1 MYAAVSILG
10 FIGSRFLAAMHK
22 PGLLKERARFAD
34 HNDAKSW
41 DKLLSPL
48 ISLGG
53 GIIPLIAGLDKLLSW
68 SGPFSMPLK
77 IAAFVAIIVGYGFGT
92 FALTENRFF
101 SNVVCI
107 QAVRGHSVISS
118 GPYRWVRH
126 PGYAGA
132 FLVYHASPLFLDSAW
147 ALVAVLIS
155 VVASI
160 VRTSLEDKTLR
171 EELEGYEKY
180 TRQVRYRLFPGIW

>member
-10 FIGSRFLAAMHK
+10 FIGSRFLAAKHN

-34 HNDAKSW
+34 HNNAKSW

-48 ISLGG
+48 VSLGG

-68 SGPFSMPLK
+68 SGPFSMAVK
-77 IAAFVAIIVGYGFGT
+77 IAAFAAIIVGYGLGT
-92 FALTENRFF
+92 FSLIENHFF
-101 SNVVCI
+101 SSVVRI
-107 QAVRGHSVISS
+107 QADRGHSVISS

-132 FLVYHASPLFLDSAW
+132 FLVYLA
-147 ALVAVLIS
+147 
-155 VVASI
+155 
-160 VRTSLEDKTLR
+160 
-171 EELEGYEKY
+171 
-180 TRQVRYRLFPGIW
+180 